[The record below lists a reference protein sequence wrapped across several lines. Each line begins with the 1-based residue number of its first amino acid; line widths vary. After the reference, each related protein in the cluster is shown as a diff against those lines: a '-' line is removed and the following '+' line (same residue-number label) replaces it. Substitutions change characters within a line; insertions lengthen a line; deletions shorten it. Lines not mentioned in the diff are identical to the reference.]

1 MTGGKVIL
9 AMSRVSVE
17 VETGLSLQ
25 SLTDWLIIR
34 PATLNPRTT
43 TTTQNSLENCLVVEM

>member
-25 SLTDWLIIR
+25 SATDWLIIR
-34 PATLNPRTT
+34 PATLNPQTT
-43 TTTQNSLENCLVVEM
+43 TDTQNSRENWWVVEM